1 MYNTTKNLIAD
12 DRQEL
17 HITIETQV
25 VMIQWLLFGAKKILM
40 KRSLN
45 WQVWKAGTLDFAGSV
60 GIHWAQARR
69 RCS

>member
-1 MYNTTKNLIAD
+1 M
-12 DRQEL
+12 
-17 HITIETQV
+17 V
-25 VMIQWLLFGAKKILM
+25 QWLLFGAKKILM

-45 WQVWKAGTLDFAGSV
+45 WQVWKAGTLDFAGSA